1 MGEHEMLNHRNRQ
14 GGFTLM
20 ELTVVLAVIGI
31 ATIAFMQ
38 WQTQKL
44 HNREIERRI
53 LDLTTVVEQQYR
65 SWANTGAWELTE
77 ADLDHDRRLWA
88 VILVLDDSNP
98 DHLGVTAQVPARLG
112 DQATLQAIA
121 APFNAAVDE
130 TADTVTL
137 TIQVPA
143 QTSIGDSMLDLD
155 GANQMRG
162 NIEFVNPRDIVGADR
177 IDSQSVE
184 TDEVDIGGTVIDS
197 PIALLLKTVSEQDC
211 THGININNDVVS
223 CVAAPVT
230 PPPTPSNCTTSGG
243 TLVAPGTTQ
252 SVSGSCSGAG
262 CIPGVCSSQTAG
274 VRPGSAGRSRRCLS
288 TGNWSAWTAGPRPS
302 CHVNGCEPGNSLA
315 CGGGPR

>member
-1 MGEHEMLNHRNRQ
+1 MGEYEMLNHRNRQ

-53 LDLTTVVEQQYR
+53 LDLTSVVEQQYR
-65 SWANTGAWELTE
+65 SWANTGAWEMTE
-77 ADLDHDRRLWA
+77 SALDHDRRLWA
-88 VILVLDDSNP
+88 VVLVLDDSNP

-121 APFNAAVDE
+121 SPFNAAVDE

-155 GANQMRG
+155 GVNKMRG
-162 NIEFVNPRDIVGADR
+162 DIEFVNPRDITNADH

-197 PIALLLKTVSEQDC
+197 PIASLLKTVSEQDC

-230 PPPTPSNCTTSGG
+230 PPPPTTCTTSGG
-243 TLVAPGTTQ
+243 ITV
-252 SVSGSCSGAG
+252 SVGVTESVPGSCSSAP
-262 CIPGVCSSQTAG
+262 CDTNICSPNRGTG
-274 VRPGSAGRSRRCLS
+274 LGSAGRIRRCLS
-288 TGNWSAWTAGPRPS
+288 TGNWSTWGATGRPLCS
-302 CHVNGCEPGNSLA
+302 VPGCAPGNSLA
-315 CGGGPR
+315 CGGGP